1 MAGSDDGNTS
11 SLTGRGFCGRLRRS
25 PVRFVSVLG
34 GLAVFSA
41 GAAFAASMTWN
52 TKTLAS
58 GNTTVATCTGA
69 LRATYSV
76 AWDTGTNTFKLA
88 TVTLTGDTSSC
99 TVGALLSADVFDSS
113 NTSLYHFSHALVS
126 GDIGTS
132 AAIVLAPSSTVAIGS
147 VKGIAAGV
155 TG

>member
-1 MAGSDDGNTS
+1 
-11 SLTGRGFCGRLRRS
+11 L
-25 PVRFVSVLG
+25 PVRVVSVLV

-41 GAAFAASMTWN
+41 GAAFAASMSWN
-52 TKTLAS
+52 TRSLAS

-76 AWDTGTNTFKLA
+76 AWDATAKTYKLA
-88 TVTLTGDTSSC
+88 TVTVSGNTSSC
-99 TVGALLSADVFDSS
+99 AVGAVLSADVFDSS
-113 NTSLYHFSHALVS
+113 NTSLYHFEHPLVS
-126 GDIGTS
+126 GDIGAS
-132 AAIVLAPSSTVAIGS
+132 AAIVLTPSSTVAIGS